1 MMSRLRSLSAL
12 ALLVVLAAMAW
23 AQDFPVRPIK
33 LVVGFAPG
41 GATDVVARLVAE
53 RVAAVAGQTVIVENK
68 PGANGQVAADLVA
81 HAEPDGYTLFFT
93 TLGAIALNPN
103 LRSKLSYNPRTDFA
117 PVAMVAR
124 NTIMLAVN
132 AKSEIKTFADF
143 AAAAKAKPLSVGVT
157 GVGAATYLSAVLL
170 QKALGTKLEIVPYR
184 GAAQALSDLV
194 GGHIDAMFG
203 EIPLF
208 MGPVKAGTIRALASM
223 SKQRADLVPGVPTFT
238 ELGLP
243 EVYAENWTGV
253 VAPAHTPP
261 AVVARLSAIFQR
273 AVTHPA
279 MSTQLARSGV
289 TPSFADAAE
298 FRAFIAG
305 EIDRWGKV
313 IRENKVHVE

>member
-1 MMSRLRSLSAL
+1 MSRLRSLSAL
-12 ALLVVLAAMAW
+12 ALLVVLAAAAW

-53 RVAAVAGQTVIVENK
+53 RVAAAAGQTVIVENK
-68 PGANGQVAADLVA
+68 PGANGQVAAELVA

-103 LRSKLSYNPRTDFA
+103 LRSKLGYDPRTDFA

-184 GAAQALSDLV
+184 GAAQALSDLA

-223 SKQRADLVPGVPTFT
+223 SKQRADLIPGVPTFT

-261 AVVARLSAIFQR
+261 AVVARLSAIFQS
-273 AVTHPA
+273 AVTDPA

-289 TPSFADAAE
+289 TPSFAGAAE

-313 IRENKVHVE
+313 IRENGVHVE